1 MNSRHVFQVNFW
13 AIFIIFLNRPFW
25 SFLVKN
31 HSFSQKFCN
40 FWSILAIFDQVWIFL
55 TNLVIFGSIRSF
67 LPKIAIL
74 ADFGHFDQLC
84 DFYKIWSFLTNLV
97 ICSSSV
103 IFDFDE
109 RFRKEHSFFSK
120 MTLFSKIST
129 FRFEWIGN
137 ILEVAFW
144 NVKGESGIHFFGF
157 MIHF

>member
-1 MNSRHVFQVNFW
+1 MEYFYHFSKSTFFGH
-13 AIFIIFLNRPFW
+13 FW
-25 SFLVKN
+25 SKITNFHKN
-31 HSFSQKFCN
+31 F
-40 FWSILAIFDQVWIFL
+40 AIFDRFWPFL

-67 LPKIAIL
+67 LPKI

-84 DFYKIWSFLTNLV
+84 DFYKIWSFLTNLI